1 MTNGIRLLILP
12 LFLAIASLQSAPA
25 QAQSDH
31 DEAYDPFAD
40 YSEFDEAS
48 DEEADIY
55 FFKHGRFL
63 TAGFAIGPRIFTEN
77 MASIYGPAA
86 TYGVYL
92 SYFFDLRLA
101 LMMGFMVS
109 DHKVTIETL
118 PTGSYSG
125 NVSLTALNI
134 DLKYY
139 FNTQNV
145 TRGLAD
151 LNPYAL
157 GGFTNWDRVY
167 TLQDS
172 DGSDR
177 DSTVGLDLGVGLEI
191 PLMRK
196 KGYLG
201 IQAVYHLIS
210 FADESGE
217 YIFDSQKMKRTIS
230 GDFIDLVAI
239 IGLNF

>member
-1 MTNGIRLLILP
+1 MALV
-12 LFLAIASLQSAPA
+12 LAFVADGMLARPALA
-25 QAQSDH
+25 QADP

-63 TAGFAIGPRIFTEN
+63 TAGFVLGPRIFTEN
-77 MASIYGPAA
+77 MATVYGSGP

-101 LMMGFMVS
+101 LMLGFLTS
-109 DHKVTIETL
+109 DHSVTINTL
-118 PTGSYSG
+118 PSNTSYAG
-125 NVSLTALNI
+125 NVSLTALNF

-157 GGFTNWDRVY
+157 GGFSQWNRAY

-177 DSTVGLDLGVGLEI
+177 DSTIGLDLGVGLEI

-201 IQAVYHLIS
+201 LQATYHLVS
-210 FADESGE
+210 FADETGQ
-217 YIFDSQKMKRTIS
+217 YIFDNQLMDRTIN
-230 GDFIDLVAI
+230 GDFIDLLAI